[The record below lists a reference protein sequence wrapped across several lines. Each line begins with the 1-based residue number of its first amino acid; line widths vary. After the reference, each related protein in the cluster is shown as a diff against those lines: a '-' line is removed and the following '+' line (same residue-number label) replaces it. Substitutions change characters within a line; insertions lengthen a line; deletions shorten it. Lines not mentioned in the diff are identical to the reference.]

1 MIDLLLAIMA
11 GTQLPAQFGQ
21 NWLEAIKLNRLELH
35 NIQSHTV
42 LQLSERN
49 VLLFTKKIG
58 TIQEY

>member
-1 MIDLLLAIMA
+1 MIELLLAIMA

-21 NWLEAIKLNRLELH
+21 NWLEAIKLNWMELH
-35 NIQSHTV
+35 NIQSHKV